1 MKIIFSNEDFQI
13 LKKFEMKGRVNLKR
27 IRDYI
32 QKLYPKYDFC
42 YCILKLYSNENELLD
57 EYNDEPEDQFLIFII
72 LYM

>member
-32 QKLYPKYDFC
+32 QKLYPKYDF
-42 YCILKLYSNENELLD
+42 
-57 EYNDEPEDQFLIFII
+57 
-72 LYM
+72 